1 MMTFIKKQL
10 YDPSNK
16 VIVRAVPQYDYGG
29 MFENYLIQY
38 KIDPQE
44 LNWFLR
50 IFVNK
55 WKGIPVCIYDELYA
69 LTIDK
74 EDKFPYYKQKFKTI
88 QDILDFTYVEVDK
101 YEEKR
106 KEINE
111 LFRKRNILY

>member
-1 MMTFIKKQL
+1 MMTFIKKIL
-10 YDPSNK
+10 YDPNNK

-50 IFVNK
+50 IFANK
-55 WKGIPVCIYDELYA
+55 WKKIPVCIYDELYP

-74 EDKFPYYKQKFKTI
+74 EDKFPQYKQKFKTI
-88 QDILDFTYVEVDK
+88 QDILDYASVEVYK